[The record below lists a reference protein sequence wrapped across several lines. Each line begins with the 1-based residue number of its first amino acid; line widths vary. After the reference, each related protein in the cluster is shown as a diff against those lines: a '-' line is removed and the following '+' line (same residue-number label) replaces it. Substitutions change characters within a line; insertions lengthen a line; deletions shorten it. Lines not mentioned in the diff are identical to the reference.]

1 MKGLVISIA
10 SNLYSV
16 LSEGCVYSLLPRGL
30 FKKKQIKPV
39 VGDKVIFDE
48 IKLVI
53 TDILERKSYLKRP
66 QIANISQIL
75 IIQSITEP
83 EFSFPLFL
91 KYILLAKDI
100 NIPVKLIITKMD
112 KPFDTKILDAVKNI
126 CLSLQI
132 KLYFSSLNENEDK
145 SDIKNIFKDN
155 ISCLIGQ
162 SGVGKSSL
170 LNMIDPN
177 FKRREGEYSFALGRG
192 KHETKEVILLPYNNG
207 FVADTPGFSSLYLD
221 MDKEKLAN
229 LFFNLFEVENTCKF
243 SNCSHI
249 HEADCEIK
257 RMVKE
262 EKIPVLLYNAYVKIY
277 NDLINERRM

>member
-48 IKLVI
+48 IKLII

-100 NIPVKLIITKMD
+100 NIPVKIIITKMD

-126 CLSLQI
+126 CSSLQI

-177 FKRREGEYSFALGRG
+177 FKRREGEYSIALGRG

-249 HEADCEIK
+249 HEVDCEIK